1 MKKERELQPG
11 DIEIALSLKGNL
23 SECAEFILENMHA
36 GRALSDIKI
45 KLIYYASFYELY
57 FKYRLSEINPSLIWK
72 DPTKYKQEKHVRA
85 EFTSIDASTVL
96 AYALNFKWVSD
107 ADAELIKET
116 NGLRNKV
123 IHFGLNE
130 QDSEEYIRVE
140 RIERDFFDK
149 NKKLVIKL
157 LRPII
162 SDFKEAFYLKTL
174 IPKIID

>member
-1 MKKERELQPG
+1 MFIHNAINKE
-11 DIEIALSLKGNL
+11 I
-23 SECAEFILENMHA
+23 
-36 GRALSDIKI
+36 
-45 KLIYYASFYELY
+45 
-57 FKYRLSEINPSLIWK
+57 
-72 DPTKYKQEKHVRA
+72 KYKQEKYVRA

-130 QDSEEYIRVE
+130 QDNEEYIRME
-140 RIERDFFDK
+140 RIEYDFFDK

-162 SDFKEAFYLKTL
+162 SNFEESFYLKTL
-174 IPKIID
+174 IPEFE